1 MLKENFMRSLLAPVF
16 LLIAGSTAD
25 AQSFSFNVGGQ
36 PIHVAVRGYCADC
49 VSVVVPG
56 YVQYGRP
63 HYYAYEVPYVGRSQ
77 RPPRNAQVQ
86 KRKPQV
92 AMLREPAPAGRNAA
106 PARQAPVAAPAIAV
120 PAPAVAAPPAVV

>member
-36 PIHVAVRGYCADC
+36 PIHVAVRGYCAEC
-49 VSVVVPG
+49 ISVVVPG
-56 YVQYGRP
+56 YVQYGRS
-63 HYYAYEVPYVGRSQ
+63 HYSDDVPYVGRSH
-77 RPPRNAQVQ
+77 RPPRNAQAQ

-92 AMLREPAPAGRNAA
+92 AMLRDS
-106 PARQAPVAAPAIAV
+106 V
-120 PAPAVAAPPAVV
+120 PP